1 MNFTT
6 RLTTRDIDIDGIEYK
21 LPELKKTE
29 FEITDAEAIIE
40 WEVELEA
47 RSWGIKGIYVNILKL
62 NGTITVEIYDDE
74 GDAKEEKTV
83 EFDLRDFNDECDFS
97 GEIDGNGVG
106 INDLTIDFGRRS
118 AYVE

>member
-6 RLTTRDIDIDGIEYK
+6 RLTTRDIDIDGLEYK
-21 LPELKKTE
+21 LKELKKLDY
-29 FEITDAEAIIE
+29 EITDAEAVIG
-40 WEVELEA
+40 WDVELES
-47 RSWGIKGIYVNILKL
+47 RSWGIKGIYVSVQTL
-62 NGTITVEIYDDE
+62 NGIITVEIVDDS
-74 GDAKEEKTV
+74 GKVQEEKEI
-83 EFDLRDFNDECDFS
+83 EFDLSDFDECDFS